1 MSDKTESR
9 LVGETSTTSDIQMI
23 PLNGRKERETKLP
36 LVRVKEEIEKADLKL
51 NIKKRSQHPAPSLHG
66 K

>member
-1 MSDKTESR
+1 MKSR
-9 LVGETSTTSDIQMI
+9 LVGETSTTSDMQMI

-51 NIKKRSQHPAPSLHG
+51 NIKKRSQHPVPSIHR